1 MQERSERTRARLVAA
16 AAELFDRYGYAE
28 ARLGDIS
35 RAAGVTKGALY
46 FHFESKQELAAAV
59 QESGCLLLD
68 ETVLALRRDGRPA
81 LQSLIDTTHALAVWA
96 TGEPVVRASFRLGR
110 ERADGERPVLNYHL
124 VCVAAAGRLLAR
136 AAEEGALR
144 RGVAEDAARTL
155 VAGMIA
161 GIEAAAWSGAPYPE
175 LSSCLGEAW
184 TLVLRAVAEEGAAR
198 GLRTAP
204 PPGPTAGPTAGPDPV
219 VDLDPTM
226 DLDPRVGPDPAVG
239 PAGQGSRAVTVSTV
253 SASAGSL
260 SSR

>member
-204 PPGPTAGPTAGPDPV
+204 PPGPTVGPDPV
-219 VDLDPTM
+219 VDLDPAVG
-226 DLDPRVGPDPAVG
+226 LDPMVGPDPAVG

>member
-1 MQERSERTRARLVAA
+1 MQERSERTRARLVGA
-16 AAELFDRYGYAE
+16 AAELFDRYGYAG
-28 ARLGDIS
+28 ASLGDIS
-35 RAAGVTKGALY
+35 RVAGVTKGALY
-46 FHFESKQELAAAV
+46 FHFASKQELAAAV

-68 ETVLALRRDGRPA
+68 ETVLALAGRPA
-81 LQSLIDTTHALAVWA
+81 LQALIDTTHALAVWA
-96 TGEPVVRASFRLGR
+96 SGEPVVRASFRLGR
-110 ERADGERPVLNYHL
+110 ERADGERPVVNYHL

-144 RGVAEDAARTL
+144 CGVAEDAARTL

-175 LSSCLGEAW
+175 LSAALDEAW

-204 PPGPTAGPTAGPDPV
+204 PAGAGRRPG
-219 VDLDPTM
+219 
-226 DLDPRVGPDPAVG
+226 DPAD
-239 PAGQGSRAVTVSTV
+239 QGSRAATDSTV